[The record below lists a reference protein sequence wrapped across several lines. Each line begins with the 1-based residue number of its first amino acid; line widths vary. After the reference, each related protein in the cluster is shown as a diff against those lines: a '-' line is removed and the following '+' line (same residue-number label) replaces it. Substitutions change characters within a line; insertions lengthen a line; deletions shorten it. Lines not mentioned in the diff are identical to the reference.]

1 MALFW
6 HINKVMNNLTQN
18 KNYLSPTGF
27 RVTIDSTQFANLEY
41 FCTHASIPTVNL
53 GEIST
58 PFRKNQ
64 NFTPGDRVDYGAFE
78 MKFMVSENMENY
90 IELLNWIRTNADA
103 NQYKTS
109 DITLHILSSNNN
121 PNRKVRFV
129 NAFPTS
135 MGSLDFHTQNTDVE
149 YLSLDASFR
158 YTYFEFVT

>member
-1 MALFW
+1 MALFC
-6 HINKVMNNLTQN
+6 HINKGMNNLTQN

-41 FCTHASIPTVNL
+41 FCTHASIPTVSL
-53 GEIST
+53 AEIAT
-58 PFRKNQ
+58 PFRRSQ
-64 NFTPGDRVDYGAFE
+64 DFTPGDRIDYGTFD

-90 IELLNWIRTNADA
+90 IELLNWMRNNAEV

-149 YLSLDASFR
+149 YLTLEASFR

>member
-1 MALFW
+1 
-6 HINKVMNNLTQN
+6 MNNLTQN

-41 FCTHASIPTVNL
+41 FCTHALIPTVNL

-64 NFTPGDRVDYGAFE
+64 NFIPGDRVDYGAFE

-90 IELLNWIRTNADA
+90 IELLNWIRNNADA

-109 DITLHILSSNNN
+109 DITLHILSSSNN